1 MAFVRPFTVG
11 IVNPVLRHVAGRL
24 PMFCIAT
31 YRGRTS
37 GRTYR
42 TPLNVFVRG
51 SRVVFALTYGEDV
64 QWVRNVIAAGGCAIR
79 TRGRDVHLENPRV
92 ERDPAARAM
101 PWLIRP
107 FLRFMRVDRFLW
119 LDIAEA
125 PPEVVPSFRG
135 RPSSSRA
142 TGTADPVEE
151 RR

>member
-1 MAFVRPFTVG
+1 MTRMAFVRPFTVG
-11 IVNPVLRHVAGRL
+11 VVNPVVRHVAGRL

-37 GRTYR
+37 GRTYH

-64 QWVRNVIAAGGCAIR
+64 QWVRNVIAAGGCEIR
-79 TRGRDVHLENPRV
+79 TRGRQLHLVHPRV

-119 LDIAEA
+119 LDIAESPLA
-125 PPEVVPSFRG
+125 PGPG
-135 RPSSSRA
+135 
-142 TGTADPVEE
+142 
-151 RR
+151 